1 MDHQHFGLD
10 YVEILAQ
17 TLSAN
22 INTLVGV
29 TFLAILTS
37 SPWSKSEC
45 LEGDR
50 VNLTLVLAAESIRVK
65 LVWLRPVCRVIVK
78 ANLKEFIC
86 QDKDE
91 VNLLLTVGM

>member
-45 LEGDR
+45 LEGDG
-50 VNLTLVLAAESIRVK
+50 VNLTLVFAAEPVRVK
-65 LVWLRPVCRVIVK
+65 LGRFWPVRRVIVK
-78 ANLKEFIC
+78 PNLREFIGLVRT
-86 QDKDE
+86 K
-91 VNLLLTVGM
+91 MR

>member
-45 LEGDR
+45 LEGDG
-50 VNLTLVLAAESIRVK
+50 VNLTLVLTAEPIRIK
-65 LVWLRPVCRVIVK
+65 LVWLRPVRRVIVK
-78 ANLKEFIC
+78 ANLKEYIR
-86 QDKDE
+86 QDEDKA
-91 VNLLLTVGM
+91 TWF

>member
-10 YVEILAQ
+10 YGEILAQ